1 MSGSSRPTVP
11 EIISPVS
18 GLPPALSVKARMAA
32 VRARSYLE
40 GRQSADGGFCFYRW
54 QTVDEPTLRDTWHA
68 VAALTLLGAGVP
80 RRGDVVA
87 FLRGFPC
94 TGFDD
99 RYHRGLALARLN
111 ESIPADVIEHVGE
124 LDAAAALVDAKVPVA
139 ARLRRARQIVALQRR
154 LATVREPAAVIE
166 RTLDLCR
173 DGGWGDK
180 PNLPDTWLALAIL
193 DACGSRGHGD
203 GVNEFV
209 DALQV
214 PSFGFTATR
223 DSTFAPLEVV
233 HAGLRACSLL
243 RLPVLHLS
251 DAVASVLACQSDDG
265 GFGRTS
271 DALPGIAQTHLGLL
285 ALVVAGAL
293 SVPAS
298 HGWNIDSGD

>member
-1 MSGSSRPTVP
+1 MNESTRSTIP
-11 EIISPVS
+11 EISGPVS

-40 GRQSADGGFCFYRW
+40 GRQSSNGGFCFYRW
-54 QTVDEPTLRDTWHA
+54 QAVDEPTLRDTWHA

-80 RRGDVVA
+80 RRDEIVA
-87 FLRGFPC
+87 FLLGFPC

-99 RYHRGLALARLN
+99 RYHRTMALARLN
-111 ESIPADVIEHVGE
+111 ESIPTDAIERIGE
-124 LDAAAALVDAKVPVA
+124 LDAAAVLVDTQIPVA
-139 ARLRRARQIVALQRR
+139 ARLQRASQIVALQRG
-154 LATVREPAAVIE
+154 LAAVHAPAVVIE
-166 RTLDLCR
+166 RTFDLCR

-180 PNLPDTWLALAIL
+180 PSLPETWHALAIL
-193 DACGSRGHGD
+193 DACGSRSHGD
-203 GVNEFV
+203 DVNEFI

-243 RLPVLHLS
+243 RLPVRHLS

-265 GFGRTS
+265 GFARTS
-271 DALPGIAQTHLGLL
+271 DALPGIALTHLGLL
-285 ALVVAGAL
+285 ALAFAGAL
-293 SVPAS
+293 SVPAAP
-298 HGWNIDSGD
+298 GWRDDSGT